1 VLLGSF
7 AAVALSLAGVGVYG
21 LVSFSTRQR
30 THEIGVRMALGAR
43 SRDVIRMVLD
53 ECWML
58 VGIGVVLGVGTALAC
73 GRLIRQVLFGLQ
85 PGDLPTMAGATLLIA
100 LVSTLAGYLPARRAA
115 RVDPLRALHHE

>member
-1 VLLGSF
+1 VE
-7 AAVALSLAGVGVYG
+7 
-21 LVSFSTRQR
+21 RR
-30 THEIGVRMALGAR
+30 TNEIGVRMALGAR

-58 VGIGVVLGVGTALAC
+58 VGIGVVVGVGTALAC

-100 LVSTLAGYLPARRAA
+100 LVSTLAGFLPARRAA